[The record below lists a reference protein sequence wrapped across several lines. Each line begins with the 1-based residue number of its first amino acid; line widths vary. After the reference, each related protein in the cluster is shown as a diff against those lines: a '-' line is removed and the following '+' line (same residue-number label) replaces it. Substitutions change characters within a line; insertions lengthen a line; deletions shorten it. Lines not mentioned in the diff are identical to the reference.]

1 MNKFRGAFVAI
12 VTPFIDGKLDEQ
24 GLKDLIEFQIAG
36 GTHGI
41 VPCGTTGESATMSHA
56 EHRRVVELTVK
67 TVAGRVPVLAG
78 TGSNST
84 SESIE
89 LTRAAKDAGAD
100 GALMI
105 TPYYNKPSQ
114 EGLYQH
120 FKAVAE
126 AVDIP
131 IILYNV
137 PSRTAVNMLPETVAR
152 CAQIANIVGIKE
164 ATADLNQIS
173 QVIRLCPKDFA
184 VMSGDDFTSMPTVM
198 IGGTGVISVTSNV
211 APKDMSAMMNAALSG
226 DIAKAKELHYKLLPL
241 MQAMFI
247 DTNPVPAKMTLTM
260 MGKIKS
266 GLPRLPLYKMNEAT
280 EEKLKKIITVGL
292 VHHPGGGKGRASGE
306 VVPIVGPVAE
316 LKPLP
321 CSGKIHGV
329 LTHDIAGPDGLDAD
343 LFFHRV
349 RRLSRSGNRPL
360 LRPDCGVRLPQPFP
374 PI

>member
-1 MNKFRGAFVAI
+1 MSKFRGAFVAI

-24 GLKDLIEFQIAG
+24 GLQDLIEFQIAG

-56 EHRRVVELTVK
+56 EHHRVVELTIK

-89 LTRAAKDAGAD
+89 LTRAAKEAGAD

-114 EGLYQH
+114 EGLFQH

-152 CAQIANIVGIKE
+152 CAQIANIVGVKE

-211 APKDMSAMMNAALSG
+211 APKDMAAMMDAALAG
-226 DIAKAKELHYKLLPL
+226 DLAKAKELHYKLLPL

-247 DTNPVPAKMTLTM
+247 DTNPVPAKTSLAM

-266 GLPRLPLYKMNEAT
+266 GLPRLPLYKMNEGN
-280 EEKLKKIITVGL
+280 EEKLKKVLAAYGL
-292 VHHPGGGKGRASGE
+292 V
-306 VVPIVGPVAE
+306 
-316 LKPLP
+316 
-321 CSGKIHGV
+321 
-329 LTHDIAGPDGLDAD
+329 
-343 LFFHRV
+343 
-349 RRLSRSGNRPL
+349 
-360 LRPDCGVRLPQPFP
+360 
-374 PI
+374 

>member
-12 VTPFIDGKLDEQ
+12 VTPFIDGRLDEQ
-24 GLKDLIEFQIAG
+24 GLQDLIEFQIAG

-56 EHRRVVELTVK
+56 EHHRVVELTIK

-89 LTRAAKDAGAD
+89 LTRAAKEAGAD

-137 PSRTAVNMLPETVAR
+137 PGRTSVNMLPEAVAR
-152 CAQIANIVGIKE
+152 CAAIPNIVGVKE

-211 APKDMSAMMNAALSG
+211 APGDMAAMMDAAMAG
-226 DIAKAKELHYKLLPL
+226 DIAKAQELHYKLFPL

-247 DTNPVPAKMTLTM
+247 DTNPVPAKTALAM

-266 GLPRLPLYKMNEAT
+266 GLPRLPLYKMTEGN
-280 EEKLKKIITVGL
+280 EEKLKKVLVGYGL
-292 VHHPGGGKGRASGE
+292 V
-306 VVPIVGPVAE
+306 
-316 LKPLP
+316 
-321 CSGKIHGV
+321 
-329 LTHDIAGPDGLDAD
+329 
-343 LFFHRV
+343 
-349 RRLSRSGNRPL
+349 
-360 LRPDCGVRLPQPFP
+360 
-374 PI
+374 

>member
-1 MNKFRGAFVAI
+1 MSKFRGAFVAI

-24 GLKDLIEFQIAG
+24 GLQDLIEFQIAG

-56 EHRRVVELTVK
+56 EHHRVVELTIK

-89 LTRAAKDAGAD
+89 LTRAAKEAGAD

-152 CAQIANIVGIKE
+152 CAQIANIVGVKE

-211 APKDMSAMMNAALSG
+211 APRDMAAMMDAALAG
-226 DIAKAKELHYKLLPL
+226 DLATAKELHYKLLPL

-247 DTNPVPAKMTLTM
+247 DTNPVPAKTALAM

-266 GLPRLPLYKMNEAT
+266 GLPRLPLYKMNEAN
-280 EEKLKKIITVGL
+280 EEKLKKVLAAYGL
-292 VHHPGGGKGRASGE
+292 V
-306 VVPIVGPVAE
+306 
-316 LKPLP
+316 
-321 CSGKIHGV
+321 
-329 LTHDIAGPDGLDAD
+329 
-343 LFFHRV
+343 
-349 RRLSRSGNRPL
+349 
-360 LRPDCGVRLPQPFP
+360 
-374 PI
+374 

>member
-1 MNKFRGAFVAI
+1 MSKFRGAFVAI

-36 GTHGI
+36 GTKGI
-41 VPCGTTGESATMSHA
+41 VPCGTTGEPATMSHA
-56 EHRRVVELTVK
+56 EHHRVVELTIK
-67 TVAGRVPVLAG
+67 IVAGRVPVLAG

-89 LTRAAKDAGAD
+89 LTRAAKEAGAD

-114 EGLYQH
+114 EGLFQH

-137 PSRTAVNMLPETVAR
+137 PSRTSVNMLPETVAR

-173 QVIRLCPKDFA
+173 QVIRLCPKDFI

-198 IGGTGVISVTSNV
+198 IGGAGVISVTSNV
-211 APKDMSAMMNAALSG
+211 APKDMAAMMDAALAG
-226 DIAKAKELHYKLLPL
+226 DIAKAQELHYKLFPL
-241 MQAMFI
+241 IQAMFI
-247 DTNPVPAKMTLTM
+247 DTNPVPAKTALAM

-266 GLPRLPLYKMNEAT
+266 GLPRLPLYKMNEAN
-280 EEKLKKIITVGL
+280 EEKLKKVLAAYGL
-292 VHHPGGGKGRASGE
+292 V
-306 VVPIVGPVAE
+306 
-316 LKPLP
+316 
-321 CSGKIHGV
+321 
-329 LTHDIAGPDGLDAD
+329 
-343 LFFHRV
+343 
-349 RRLSRSGNRPL
+349 
-360 LRPDCGVRLPQPFP
+360 
-374 PI
+374 

>member
-1 MNKFRGAFVAI
+1 MSKFRGAFVAI

-89 LTRAAKDAGAD
+89 LTRAAKEAGAD

-114 EGLYQH
+114 EGLFQH

-126 AVDIP
+126 TVDIP

-152 CAQIANIVGIKE
+152 CAQIANIVGVKE

-211 APKDMSAMMNAALSG
+211 APRDMAAMMDAALAG
-226 DIAKAKELHYKLLPL
+226 DLAKAKELHYKLLPL

-247 DTNPVPAKMTLTM
+247 DTNPVPAKTALAM

-266 GLPRLPLYKMNEAT
+266 GLPRLPLYKMNEAN
-280 EEKLKKIITVGL
+280 EEKLKKVLAAYGL
-292 VHHPGGGKGRASGE
+292 V
-306 VVPIVGPVAE
+306 
-316 LKPLP
+316 
-321 CSGKIHGV
+321 
-329 LTHDIAGPDGLDAD
+329 
-343 LFFHRV
+343 
-349 RRLSRSGNRPL
+349 
-360 LRPDCGVRLPQPFP
+360 
-374 PI
+374 